1 MNSPASAPYGLGRT
15 LWPLFQK
22 VAVASG
28 RIASNAV
35 FPRRCLTC
43 AELIPDK
50 PYTYLCPACASH
62 VEPCCEPSCVVCALP
77 FWTFEAEAVSPG
89 AICGLCLSRPPRFES
104 ARSMGLYRGY
114 LKDLILMMKY
124 RPEAKAAFA
133 LAGLM
138 AQAYTRL
145 FGAFEPDAVV
155 PVPLHTERF
164 LEREFDQSGLVAADL
179 ARIRGWPFGRWL
191 MRRRPTPPQSRL
203 SRSGRRANV
212 RGAFGLTLG
221 ARPEGA
227 AVLLVDDVLTTGATA
242 REAARVLVRAG
253 ARSVHVYTA
262 ARVE

>member
-1 MNSPASAPYGLGRT
+1 MACPAPPPPGLGRT
-15 LWPLFQK
+15 LWPIFQK

-28 RIASNAV
+28 RIASNAF

-43 AELIPDK
+43 AELIPDM
-50 PYTYLCPACASH
+50 PYTYLCPGCASQ
-62 VEPCCEPSCVVCALP
+62 VEPCLEPSCAVCTLP
-77 FWTFEAEAVSPG
+77 FWTFEAESVSPG
-89 AICGLCLSRPPRFES
+89 ALCGPCLSRPPPFES
-104 ARSMGLYRGY
+104 ARSVGLYRGY
-114 LKDLILMMKY
+114 LKSLILMMKY

-138 AQAYTRL
+138 ARAYPRL
-145 FGAFEPDAVV
+145 FGELEPDAVV

-179 ARIRGWPFGRWL
+179 ARIRGWPLGRWL
-191 MRRRPTPPQSRL
+191 MRRRPTPPQARL
-203 SRSGRRANV
+203 SRAGRRSNV

-227 AVLLVDDVLTTGATA
+227 AVLLVDDVFTTGATA